1 MDSLFNNLCQGTTM
15 PSIEIIIPGIP
26 APQGSKR
33 HIGRGIL
40 VESSQRLKP
49 WRADAI
55 AAIQTAARDR
65 KFNQITTAATLHAR
79 FYFPFL
85 KSHYTSKG
93 ILKCKAWSTP
103 KTSAPDLDKLMR
115 ALCDALTQSGL
126 IRDDSIIVSIRCSK
140 AYSDRPETYL
150 RLEALS

>member
-1 MDSLFNNLCQGTTM
+1 MA
-15 PSIEIIIPGIP
+15 SIEIIIRGIP

-33 HIGRGIL
+33 HVGNGIL
-40 VESSQRLKP
+40 VESSKRLKP

-55 AAIQTAARDR
+55 AAMQTAAINYDF
-65 KFNQITTAATLHAR
+65 KQITTAAVLEAR

-93 ILKCKAWSTP
+93 IPKFDAWSVP
-103 KTSAPDLDKLMR
+103 KTTAPDLDKLLR

-126 IRDDSIIVSIRCSK
+126 IRDDSIITRIHCSK
-140 AYSDRPETYL
+140 AYSGQPETYL

>member
-1 MDSLFNNLCQGTTM
+1 MA
-15 PSIEIIIPGIP
+15 SIEIIIPGIP

-33 HIGRGIL
+33 HVGNGIL

-55 AAIQTAARDR
+55 AAIQAAATRH
-65 KFNQITTAATLHAR
+65 KFQQITTSAVLEAR

-93 ILKCKAWSTP
+93 AIRPEAWSAP
-103 KTSAPDLDKLMR
+103 KATAPDLDKLLR
-115 ALCDALTQSGL
+115 AACDALTQSGL
-126 IRDDSIIVSIRCSK
+126 IRDDSIITRIHCWK
-140 AYSDRPETYL
+140 CYSDRPETYL
-150 RLEALS
+150 RLEFLP